1 MKKYLLKAPYLLL
14 LTVWPVMG
22 LIYQVLNEHPQKP
35 ADISTSLDHNIPFI
49 PVFIIPYI
57 IWYAYMFMYLVYFC
71 FKDTR
76 VFIKTL
82 IMIVLAEL
90 VCFTIYFFFQTTV
103 PRPDPQGNTMM
114 IQLVKMVYAN
124 DQPYNCFPS
133 IHVLTTFSIMLGSLN
148 LQNKHLLN
156 TISIHL
162 IGSLIIISTLFVK
175 QHVILDMVGSMFL
188 ITFIYG
194 IVFEIS
200 NLWVSQ
206 KSEAIYVKNKG

>member
-14 LTVWPVMG
+14 LSVWPVMG

-103 PRPDPQGNTMM
+103 PRPDPQGNTLM

-175 QHVILDMVGSMFL
+175 QHVILDMIGSMFL

>member
-14 LTVWPVMG
+14 LSVWPVMG

-57 IWYAYMFMYLVYFC
+57 IWYAYMFVYLVYFC

-103 PRPDPQGNTMM
+103 PRPDPQGNTLM

-175 QHVILDMVGSMFL
+175 QHVILDMIGSMFL